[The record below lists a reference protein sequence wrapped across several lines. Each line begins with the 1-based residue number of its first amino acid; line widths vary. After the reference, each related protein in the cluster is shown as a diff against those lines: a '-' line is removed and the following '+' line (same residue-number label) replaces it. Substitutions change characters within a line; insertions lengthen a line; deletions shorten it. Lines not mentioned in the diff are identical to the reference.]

1 MTYEALKNAGFET
14 KFNAVAKTEV
24 IAKVW
29 MEVLNDF
36 EIEEGTV
43 AERYYAFL
51 DENENVDGIMKKGD
65 AKEIQIEEG
74 KLIEFG
80 GGNKN
85 EFEIPLFF
93 PEDVGEE
100 QFKLYQRDGIV
111 YLIDCF

>member
-1 MTYEALKNAGFET
+1 
-14 KFNAVAKTEV
+14 
-24 IAKVW
+24 
-29 MEVLNDF
+29 
-36 EIEEGTV
+36 
-43 AERYYAFL
+43 
-51 DENENVDGIMKKGD
+51 MKKGD